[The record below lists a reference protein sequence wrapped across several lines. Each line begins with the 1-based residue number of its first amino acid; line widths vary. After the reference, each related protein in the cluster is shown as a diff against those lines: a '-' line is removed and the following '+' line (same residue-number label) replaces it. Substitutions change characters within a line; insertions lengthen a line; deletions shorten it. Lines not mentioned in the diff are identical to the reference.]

1 MYEVA
6 TVDTMDVSAIL
17 NGYGLAGLVIF
28 VLATVV
34 VVLYRDNQTLQK
46 KIQEAQEARVND
58 QKENKKDIA
67 VPLEI
72 QGKVMDLIYRKL
84 YDAKENAQ

>member
-1 MYEVA
+1 
-6 TVDTMDVSAIL
+6 MDASTIL

-34 VVLYRDNQTLQK
+34 VVLYRDNQSLQK
-46 KIQEAQEARVND
+46 KLEDSQEARVND
-58 QKENKKDIA
+58 QKENKQNIA

-84 YDAKENAQ
+84 YDAKKDA

>member
-1 MYEVA
+1 M
-6 TVDTMDVSAIL
+6 VDASTIL

-34 VVLYRDNQTLQK
+34 VVLYRDNQSLQK
-46 KIQEAQEARVND
+46 KLEDSQEARVND
-58 QKENKKDIA
+58 QKENKQNIA

-84 YDAKENAQ
+84 YDAKKDA